1 MKKKDVESVKNYS
14 GRLMDVVNRMRLLGK
29 VIEDQKVVEKM
40 MVSLPQKFEAK
51 ISAIEESCDLNILL
65 IAELTSKLLV
75 QEQRVQMRDEEV
87 MERAFQTSTMG
98 TNYGDMQKK

>member
-1 MKKKDVESVKNYS
+1 MKMKDVESVKDYS

-51 ISAIEESCDLNILL
+51 ISAIEESRDLNILS
-65 IAELTSKLLV
+65 ITELTSKLLV
-75 QEQRVQMRDEEV
+75 
-87 MERAFQTSTMG
+87 
-98 TNYGDMQKK
+98 